1 MKNSIKDKLFNYM
14 FNTLCKERH
23 SDLIRAVSAMQSGE
37 KRGSKSTVLRKWFR
51 ETTGETPELSSEQL
65 SDVQDTWKDI
75 WDTGLVDPL
84 WVQVYSGKTGIYSP
98 EYVGSDIHYYNVE
111 WSKID
116 FDYLRAFLDKNYMDV
131 ILPCVKHPTT
141 LIRKIHGQYL
151 DVGFN
156 PITKQQAV
164 EKLFENLDPGVVVKI
179 SRASSGGKGVR
190 FLGKGSTR
198 DDISDALDVDRDVA
212 VQLVMQQH
220 PEMAKMNASSVNT
233 IRIICIMLDGESIP
247 LSAVVRIGNS
257 GSRVDNFSSGGV
269 GCGVKPDGHLNDCGY
284 TQKGE
289 RYDVHPN
296 GFVFSEGFVP
306 NFDKALEAVKRCH
319 MHVPMFGVA
328 SWDIAIDA
336 DGEPVLI
343 EYNVGGAGIDI
354 HQYNNGPL
362 YGKYRERIIADAFKN
377 YAERGATLDFNYSI
391 ARGEA
396 TLSNGSKD
404 VHNLIIPALID
415 GKPVRTIAS
424 SAFKNSDKL
433 ESVAG
438 NGDDRIRPAD
448 IARIAQENVLVLIGV
463 GQRRAGTGG
472 GRQFFAP
479 EVGKFIDTAVPEGQK
494 VVFNHGFHEGVHGS
508 LPVGIQRAVEP
519 HMLLLGLG
527 KRLPARGHI
536 EEGVGGDVQRL
547 AQLRD
552 HAQLRAR
559 YAGFPVGDGI
569 LRNAEHGRQLGL
581 GKLAGLAIG
590 ANSVSAFRPISHFG
604 ALRLRL
610 RKGYD
615 CAGFVVGLL
624 GH

>member
-37 KRGSKSTVLRKWFR
+37 KRGSKSAVLRKWFR
-51 ETTGETPELSSEQL
+51 KTTGETPELSSEQL
-65 SDVQDTWKDI
+65 SDVQDAWKNI
-75 WDTGLVDPL
+75 WGTGLVDPL

-116 FDYLRAFLDKNYMDV
+116 FDYLIA
-131 ILPCVKHPTT
+131 
-141 LIRKIHGQYL
+141 
-151 DVGFN
+151 
-156 PITKQQAV
+156 ITKQQAA
-164 EKLFENLDPGVVVKI
+164 EKLFENLDPGVAVKI

-198 DDISDALDVDRDVA
+198 DDISEALDVDRDVA

-257 GSRVDNFSSGGV
+257 GSRVDNFGSGSV
-269 GCGVKPDGHLNDCGY
+269 GCGVKPDGRLNDCGY

-343 EYNVGGAGIDI
+343 EYNFGGAGIDI

-391 ARGEA
+391 
-396 TLSNGSKD
+396 
-404 VHNLIIPALID
+404 
-415 GKPVRTIAS
+415 
-424 SAFKNSDKL
+424 
-433 ESVAG
+433 
-438 NGDDRIRPAD
+438 
-448 IARIAQENVLVLIGV
+448 
-463 GQRRAGTGG
+463 
-472 GRQFFAP
+472 
-479 EVGKFIDTAVPEGQK
+479 
-494 VVFNHGFHEGVHGS
+494 
-508 LPVGIQRAVEP
+508 RAV
-519 HMLLLGLG
+519 
-527 KRLPARGHI
+527 R
-536 EEGVGGDVQRL
+536 QRCQT
-547 AQLRD
+547 A
-552 HAQLRAR
+552 AKM
-559 YAGFPVGDGI
+559 FI
-569 LRNAEHGRQLGL
+569 
-581 GKLAGLAIG
+581 
-590 ANSVSAFRPISHFG
+590 ISSFLH
-604 ALRLRL
+604 
-610 RKGYD
+610 
-615 CAGFVVGLL
+615 
-624 GH
+624 

>member
-37 KRGSKSTVLRKWFR
+37 KRGSKSAVLRKWFR

-65 SDVQDTWKDI
+65 SDVQDAWKNI
-75 WDTGLVDPL
+75 WGTGLVDPL

-116 FDYLRAFLDKNYMDV
+116 FDYLIA
-131 ILPCVKHPTT
+131 
-141 LIRKIHGQYL
+141 
-151 DVGFN
+151 
-156 PITKQQAV
+156 ITKQQAA
-164 EKLFENLDPGVVVKI
+164 EKLFENLDPGVAVKI

-198 DDISDALDVDRDVA
+198 DDISEALDVDRDVA

-257 GSRVDNFSSGGV
+257 GSRVDNFGSGSV
-269 GCGVKPDGHLNDCGY
+269 GCGVKPDGRLNDCGY

-404 VHNLIIPALID
+404 VHNLIIPELID
-415 GKPVRTIAS
+415 GKPVRTIAA

-433 ESVAG
+433 ESA
-438 NGDDRIRPAD
+438 IIEASLS
-448 IARIAQENVLVLIGV
+448 EIGYLAFYNCSKL
-463 GQRRAGTGG
+463 Q
-472 GRQFFAP
+472 QIEFKAP
-479 EVGKFIDTAVPEGQK
+479 VKTI
-494 VVFNHGFHEGVHGS
+494 S
-508 LPVGIQRAVEP
+508 R
-519 HMLLLGLG
+519 
-527 KRLPARGHI
+527 
-536 EEGVGGDVQRL
+536 
-547 AQLRD
+547 
-552 HAQLRAR
+552 
-559 YAGFPVGDGI
+559 
-569 LRNAEHGRQLGL
+569 
-581 GKLAGLAIG
+581 
-590 ANSVSAFRPISHFG
+590 SAFNRCTELESVVIPSGCEKICSYAFRTCKK
-604 ALRLRL
+604 LRQITIPDSVTTIEPDAFLESPNVTICCK
-610 RKGYD
+610 KGSAAESY
-615 CAGFVVGLL
+615 AIENGLK
-624 GH
+624 HKT

>member
-37 KRGSKSTVLRKWFR
+37 KRGSKSAVLRKWFR

-65 SDVQDTWKDI
+65 SDVQDAWKNI
-75 WDTGLVDPL
+75 WGTGLVDPL
-84 WVQVYSGKTGIYSP
+84 WAQVYSGKTGIYSP

-131 ILPCVKHPTT
+131 ILPCVKHPPT

-156 PITKQQAV
+156 PITKQQAA
-164 EKLFENLDPGVVVKI
+164 EKLFENLDPGVAVKI
-179 SRASSGGKGVR
+179 SRA
-190 FLGKGSTR
+190 
-198 DDISDALDVDRDVA
+198 
-212 VQLVMQQH
+212 
-220 PEMAKMNASSVNT
+220 
-233 IRIICIMLDGESIP
+233 
-247 LSAVVRIGNS
+247 
-257 GSRVDNFSSGGV
+257 SSGGV
-269 GCGVKPDGHLNDCGY
+269 GCGVKPDGRLNDCGH

-336 DGEPVLI
+336 EGEPVLI

-415 GKPVRTIAS
+415 GKPVRTLAS

-433 ESVAG
+433 ESVIIEASL
-438 NGDDRIRPAD
+438 N
-448 IARIAQENVLVLIGV
+448 EIGYLAFYNCPKLK
-463 GQRRAGTGG
+463 QIE
-472 GRQFFAP
+472 FKAP
-479 EVGKFIDTAVPEGQK
+479 VKTISRSA
-494 VVFNHGFHEGVHGS
+494 FNHCTALE
-508 LPVGIQRAVEP
+508 
-519 HMLLLGLG
+519 
-527 KRLPARGHI
+527 
-536 EEGVGGDVQRL
+536 
-547 AQLRD
+547 
-552 HAQLRAR
+552 
-559 YAGFPVGDGI
+559 
-569 LRNAEHGRQLGL
+569 
-581 GKLAGLAIG
+581 
-590 ANSVSAFRPISHFG
+590 SVVIPSGCEKICSYAFRTCKK
-604 ALRLRL
+604 LRQITIPDSVTEIEPDAFLESPNVMICCK
-610 RKGYD
+610 KGSAAESY
-615 CAGFVVGLL
+615 AIENGLKYKA
-624 GH
+624 